1 MGKRGTARLLGD
13 GRRGRRRWVGGSP
26 RGFRCWAWFEGFEV
40 GGVFTEAEDIG
51 FQLLCE
57 VLDSADVVS
66 DVLLIAIAIDIIT
79 IGDDG
84 FEELIDADVFVEVV
98 EFQVL
103 DAEVSFVVGE
113 PNVWIE
119 IVSNLLRDGLD

>member
-1 MGKRGTARLLGD
+1 M
-13 GRRGRRRWVGGSP
+13 
-26 RGFRCWAWFEGFEV
+26 